1 MLAEGELVEQDGRMR
16 VLFLDLDG
24 VLNSEAFF
32 ARQRGRGLV
41 IISNRAE
48 LLDPAAVAHLNR
60 IVETTGCLVVL
71 SSSWRLQRGALLDV
85 GAWLRAVGFVGALHD
100 LTPRAPDTRGGQ
112 IAAWLAQHP
121 EVTRYAILDDEPDLD
136 THPGRWVV
144 TSYATGL
151 TEREADQAIELLG
164 SAGR

>member
-1 MLAEGELVEQDGRMR
+1 MTALAL

-24 VLNSEAFF
+24 VLNSEAYW
-32 ARQRGRGLV
+32 ARRKGHGVTLVSSRGQM
-41 IISNRAE
+41 I
-48 LLDPAAVAHLNR
+48 DPQAVTHLNR

-85 GAWLRAVGFVGALHD
+85 GDWLRQAGFVGALYD
-100 LTPRAPDTRGGQ
+100 LTPRTPDTRGGQ

-121 EVTRYAILDDEPDLD
+121 EVARYAILDDEPDFD
-136 THPGRWVV
+136 THQDRWVV

-151 TEREADQAIELLG
+151 TEREADQAIALLT
-164 SAGR
+164 AGRGA